1 MGELKLPPG
10 IVRTIWSQYQN
21 PRRIKRLNNPLVK
34 YKTEYHSFVRA
45 LIPILEV
52 AQREKAISE
61 YLRNST
67 NRRKCHDKCLRAIQE
82 EVSSLSKVVLQNRM
96 ALDLLTAKEGG
107 VCTIIN
113 QSCCAYINK
122 DLRTDLKKIWEQTKV
137 LHRTSISNTTA
148 KQIYGAHLLADY

>member
-96 ALDLLTAKEGG
+96 ALDLLTAKGG

-122 DLRTDLKKIWEQTKV
+122 ELRTDLTDCEQTKV
-137 LHRTSISNTTA
+137 LRRTSINNTTA